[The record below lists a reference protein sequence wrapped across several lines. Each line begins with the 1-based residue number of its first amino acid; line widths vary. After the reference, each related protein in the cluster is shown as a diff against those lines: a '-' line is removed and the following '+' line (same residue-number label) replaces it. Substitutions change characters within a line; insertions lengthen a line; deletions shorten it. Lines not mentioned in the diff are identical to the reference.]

1 MQLDNIRVSRKLWF
15 AFLGLMVAMALV
27 SGIAQNR
34 GNTTMARAMD
44 AVVDIDTR
52 VVAAVRWRGGT
63 ETAVNMIM
71 GGAVTTDAVLA
82 QQYDARVKEIIGNIN
97 KIQETIVAGATAPE
111 EKAAI
116 DKVVAERKLV
126 LAAVAKTWELK
137 GAGDA
142 VETQRFADEQL
153 TPMVA
158 RYLKAQDEFI
168 AQLERRREVVREEA
182 MAQRIRAGVIS
193 TLTALV
199 VFAAGGLLAWL
210 LVRSITAPLQQAVD
224 TANAIAAGDLTRE
237 LQTSRQDELGQMLRA
252 LNDMSARLRGVVSE
266 VRQGVDSVSSAS
278 IQIANGNHDL
288 SARTE
293 QTAANLEETA
303 SSMEELTATVTQSA
317 DTARQANQL
326 AGTAAQAA
334 ARGGE
339 VVGQVVTS
347 MQQITESSRKI
358 SDIIG
363 VIDSIAFQ
371 TNILALNAAV
381 EAARAGEQ
389 GRGFAVVASEV
400 RSLAGRSAEAAKEIK
415 TLINQSVENVESG
428 SAQVAQAGQS
438 MEEIVASVRRVSDL
452 IGEITASSTEQRD
465 GISQVNQAVANLDQ
479 MTQQNAALVEESTA
493 AAASMRDQAQRL
505 AEVVSVFNVGATSAR
520 SAAPAPRPAAAPA
533 PRFAPAPAKP
543 AVAAR
548 PKPTPAA
555 KLAHSAK
562 PAAPAPAPAAK
573 GSDDDWESF

>member
-15 AFLGLMVAMALV
+15 AFLGLMVAMSVV
-27 SGIAQNR
+27 SGVAQNR
-34 GNTTMARAMD
+34 GNSAMSRAMD
-44 AVVDIDTR
+44 AVVEIDAR
-52 VVAAVRWRGGT
+52 VVSAVRWRGAT
-63 ETAVNMIM
+63 ETAVTMVM

-82 QQYDARVKEIIGNIN
+82 QQYDAKVKEIIGGIT
-97 KIQETIVAGATAPE
+97 KIQESIVASATGPE
-111 EKAAI
+111 EKAAL
-116 DKVVAERKLV
+116 DKVLAERKLV
-126 LAAVAKTWELK
+126 LAATAKTWELK
-137 GAGDA
+137 GAGDG

-168 AQLERRREVVREEA
+168 ALLESRRDAVREDA
-182 MAQRIRAGVIS
+182 TAQRIRAGVLSSI
-193 TLTALV
+193 TALL
-199 VFAAGGLLAWL
+199 VFGAGALLAWW
-210 LVRSITAPLQQAVD
+210 LVRSITTPLQQAVD

-237 LQTSRQDELGQMLRA
+237 LQSTRKDELGQMLRA
-252 LNDMSARLRGVVSE
+252 LSEMSTRLRGVVSE

-278 IQIANGNHDL
+278 IEIANGNHDL

-339 VVGQVVTS
+339 VVGQVVSS

-363 VIDSIAFQ
+363 VIDGIAFQ

-400 RSLAGRSAEAAKEIK
+400 RNLAGRSAEAAKEIK
-415 TLINQSVENVESG
+415 TLIGKSVENVESG
-428 SAQVAQAGQS
+428 SEQVAQAGKT
-438 MEEIVASVRRVSDL
+438 MDEIVSSVRRVSDL
-452 IGEITASSTEQRD
+452 IGEITASSSEQRD
-465 GISQVNQAVANLDQ
+465 GIGQVNQAVANLDQ

-505 AEVVSVFNVGATSAR
+505 AEVVAVFNVGGSTR
-520 SAAPAPRPAAAPA
+520 AAAPKP
-533 PRFAPAPAKP
+533 PRKSSP
-543 AVAAR
+543 
-548 PKPTPAA
+548 
-555 KLAHSAK
+555 
-562 PAAPAPAPAAK
+562 
-573 GSDDDWESF
+573 

>member
-1 MQLDNIRVSRKLWF
+1 
-15 AFLGLMVAMALV
+15 MVAMALV

-82 QQYDARVKEIIGNIN
+82 QQYDARVKEIIGDIN

-126 LAAVAKTWELK
+126 LEAVAKTWELK

-168 AQLERRREVVREEA
+168 AQLERRREAVREEA
-182 MAQRIRAGVIS
+182 MAQRIRSGVIS

-199 VFAAGGLLAWL
+199 VFAAGALLAWL

-237 LQTSRQDELGQMLRA
+237 LQTSRKDELGQMLRA

-278 IQIANGNHDL
+278 IQIANGTHDL

-293 QTAANLEETA
+293 TQASSLEETA
-303 SSMEELTATVTQSA
+303 ASMEELGSTIRHNADNASQASRLAASA
-317 DTARQANQL
+317 SQV
-326 AGTAAQAA
+326 AAQ
-334 ARGGE
+334 GGD
-339 VVGQVVTS
+339 VVAQVVST
-347 MQQITESSRKI
+347 MHNINGSSQKI
-358 SDIIG
+358 ADIIG
-363 VIDSIAFQ
+363 VIDGIAFQ
-371 TNILALNAAV
+371 TNILALNAAVEAAV

-400 RSLAGRSAEAAKEIK
+400 RNLAQRTATEAKAIKE
-415 TLINQSVENVESG
+415 
-428 SAQVAQAGQS
+428 
-438 MEEIVASVRRVSDL
+438 L
-452 IGEITASSTEQRD
+452 IGASSAMVQEGSVLADKAGTTMGEVVSAIQRVADIVSEISAATGEQSA
-465 GISQVNQAVANLDQ
+465 GVGQVGQAVTQLDQ
-479 MTQQNAALVEESTA
+479 ATQQNAALVEEMA
-493 AAASMRDQAQRL
+493 AAASSLRTQAEQMV
-505 AEVVSVFNVGATSAR
+505 E
-520 SAAPAPRPAAAPA
+520 
-533 PRFAPAPAKP
+533 
-543 AVAAR
+543 AVAQF
-548 PKPTPAA
+548 
-555 KLAHSAK
+555 KLGQEPGQALQL
-562 PAAPAPAPAAK
+562 
-573 GSDDDWESF
+573 GR

>member
-1 MQLDNIRVSRKLWF
+1 M
-15 AFLGLMVAMALV
+15 
-27 SGIAQNR
+27 
-34 GNTTMARAMD
+34 
-44 AVVDIDTR
+44 
-52 VVAAVRWRGGT
+52 
-63 ETAVNMIM
+63 
-71 GGAVTTDAVLA
+71 
-82 QQYDARVKEIIGNIN
+82 KEIVGDIN

-126 LAAVAKTWELK
+126 LEAVAKTWELK

-168 AQLERRREVVREEA
+168 AQLERRREAVREEA
-182 MAQRIRAGVIS
+182 MAQRIRSGVIS

-199 VFAAGGLLAWL
+199 VFAAGALLAWL

-237 LQTSRQDELGQMLRA
+237 LQTSRKDELGQMLRA
-252 LNDMSARLRGVVSE
+252 LNDMPARLRGVVSE

-400 RSLAGRSAEAAKEIK
+400 RNLATRSAGAAQEIK
-415 TLINQSVENVESG
+415 TLIQASVERV
-428 SAQVAQAGQS
+428 QAGSELAHNAGGTMAEVVSSIRSVSELMQ
-438 MEEIVASVRRVSDL
+438 EISH
-452 IGEITASSTEQRD
+452 ASS
-465 GISQVNQAVANLDQ
+465 SQTNDMLNVTQAIVRMDEA
-479 MTQQNAALVEESTA
+479 TQQNAALVEESA
-493 AAASMRDQAQRL
+493 AAAGSLSTQARELVQ
-505 AEVVSVFNVGATSAR
+505 
-520 SAAPAPRPAAAPA
+520 
-533 PRFAPAPAKP
+533 
-543 AVAAR
+543 AVAVFRLRRQGGQATALLR
-548 PKPTPAA
+548 
-555 KLAHSAK
+555 
-562 PAAPAPAPAAK
+562 
-573 GSDDDWESF
+573 